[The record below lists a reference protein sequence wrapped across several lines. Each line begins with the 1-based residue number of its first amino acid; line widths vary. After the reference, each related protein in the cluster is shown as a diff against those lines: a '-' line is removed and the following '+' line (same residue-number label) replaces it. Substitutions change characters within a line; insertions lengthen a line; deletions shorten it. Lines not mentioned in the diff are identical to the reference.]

1 MASDGGGLGDSPWK
15 AEGTSP
21 PWMEICSIF
30 FLSSHKWPEFENIQN
45 PVEGLNIFGALVA
58 LLPEY
63 HPALEIFI
71 SCHW

>member
-1 MASDGGGLGDSPWK
+1 MSQEKEVENQKVMLEELRFHLE
-15 AEGTSP
+15 EG
-21 PWMEICSIF
+21 
-30 FLSSHKWPEFENIQN
+30 PEFENIQN